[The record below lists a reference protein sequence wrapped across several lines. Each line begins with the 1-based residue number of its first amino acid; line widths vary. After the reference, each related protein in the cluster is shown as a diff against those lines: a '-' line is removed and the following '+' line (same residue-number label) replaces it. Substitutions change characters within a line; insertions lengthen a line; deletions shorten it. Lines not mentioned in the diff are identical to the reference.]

1 MEKFIC
7 IHGHFYQPPR
17 ENPWLEAVE
26 LQDSASP
33 YHDWNERITAQCYA
47 PNAHARLLDGAGRI
61 ERIVSNYSKIS
72 FNFGP
77 SLLSWMKEN
86 APDIHRAIVDADK
99 KSQKQFSGHGTA
111 LAQCYNHLI
120 MPLANRRDKYT
131 QVVWGIGDFES
142 RFGRKPEGMWLP
154 ETAVDD
160 ETLDVL
166 AELGIKFTILSP
178 FQASRVRALD
188 GQTWQDVNGGRVDP
202 SMPYLVKLP
211 SGRSIAVFFY
221 DGGVAKAVAFE
232 RLLSNGDA
240 LAQRLMGAFDDGR
253 GRDQL
258 VNVATDGESYGH
270 HFTYGDMAL
279 AYALRMIE
287 NEGNA
292 RLTVYAEYLEKH
304 PPTHE
309 AQIHQGSAWS
319 CSHGVDRWRRDC
331 GCNSGGHANWNQ
343 RWREPLRNALDWL
356 RDKLAGCY
364 EAKSRDFLRDSWAA
378 RDAYISIILDR
389 SPENIS
395 RFFGQHSTRALDE
408 DEQIKALRLLE
419 MQRHALLMFTSCGW
433 FFDELSGLETVQIIQ
448 YAARAIQIAG
458 VFGENLEPGFLDI
471 LAKAESNLPD
481 PHDGRQIYDK
491 YVKPA
496 IMTRENIAAHYA
508 ISSLFQSYPEEA
520 RIYSFTI
527 RQEDRQLFTVGKTR
541 LATGRIK
548 ILFETTRSPD
558 LLTYAVFHA
567 GDHTI
572 NCAVRE
578 DGDVEG
584 YTKMVQELR
593 GPFEHGDF
601 PEMIRVMDRHF
612 GVVHYSVEHL
622 FRDEQREILDRIL
635 ASPRDEIYNTLRHI
649 TEHYAPLRR
658 FMSDLQS
665 PPLKAL
671 GMATEI
677 VLNTELRRQ
686 FESESLDLERVRS
699 LLAECAASK
708 VTLYTEELAYALKAH
723 FDRISDRFVTEFLD
737 VDSLQHF
744 VHAAELAR
752 IVPFQINLWKPQ
764 NTYYDVM
771 ATALPEMRRCADEGN
786 DQAKSW
792 VEKFL
797 MLGEKLGFAVAAQP
811 K

>member
-33 YHDWNERITAQCYA
+33 YHDWNERVTAQCYA
-47 PNAHARLLDGAGRI
+47 PNAHARLVDGAGRI
-61 ERIVSNYSKIS
+61 ERIVSNYAKMS

-77 SLLSWMKEN
+77 TLLSWMKER
-86 APDIHRAIVDADK
+86 APDIHQAIVEADK
-99 KSQKQFSGHGTA
+99 ASRKQYSGHGTA

-131 QVVWGIGDFES
+131 QVVWGMGDFES
-142 RFGRKPEGMWLP
+142 RFGRKPEGMWLS

-160 ETLDVL
+160 ESLDVL

-178 FQASRVRALD
+178 FQARCVRPLD
-188 GQTWQDVNGGRVDP
+188 AQEWQDVNGGRVDP

-221 DGGVAKAVAFE
+221 DAGVAKAVAFE
-232 RLLSNGDA
+232 HLLANGEA
-240 LAQRLMGAFDDGR
+240 LARRVMASFDDGR

-279 AYALRMIE
+279 AYALRLIE
-287 NEGNA
+287 NEGKA

-309 AQIHQGSAWS
+309 VQIHQGSAWS
-319 CSHGVDRWRRDC
+319 CSHGVDRWYRDC
-331 GCNSGGHANWNQ
+331 GCNSGGHAGWNQ

-356 RDKLAGCY
+356 RDKLAVCY
-364 EAKSRDFLRDSWAA
+364 EAKARDFLRDPWAA
-378 RDAYISIILDR
+378 RDAYIAVILDR
-389 SPENIS
+389 SPENIG
-395 RFFGQHSTRALDE
+395 RFFGQNAARPLNE
-408 DEQIKALRLLE
+408 EEQIHALRLLE
-419 MQRHALLMFTSCGW
+419 MQRHALLMYTSCGW
-433 FFDELSGLETVQIIQ
+433 FFDDLSGLETVQIIQ
-448 YAARAIQIAG
+448 YAARAIQLAG
-458 VFGENLEPGFLDI
+458 NFGENLEPGFLEI
-471 LAKAESNLPD
+471 LGKAESNLPD
-481 PHDGRQIYDK
+481 PHDGRQIYERF
-491 YVKPA
+491 VKPA
-496 IMTRENIAAHYA
+496 IMTRESVAAHYG

-548 ILFETTRSPD
+548 IIFETTRSTD
-558 LLTYAVFHA
+558 TLTYAVFHT

-578 DGDVEG
+578 DGDKEG
-584 YTKMVQELR
+584 YAKLVQELR
-593 GPFEHGDF
+593 TPFEHGDF

-612 GVVHYSVEHL
+612 GPTHYSVEHL
-622 FRDEQREILDRIL
+622 FHDEQREILDRIL
-635 ASPRDEIYNTLRHI
+635 TSPRDEIYSTLRHI

-658 FMSDLQS
+658 FISDLRS

-677 VLNTELRRQ
+677 VLNTELWRQ
-686 FESESLDLERVRS
+686 FEGDSLNLERVRS
-699 LLAECAASK
+699 LLAECAATK
-708 VTLYTEELAYALKAH
+708 ATLYSEDLAYALKAH
-723 FDRISDRFVTEFLD
+723 FDRISNHFVAAFLD
-737 VDSLQHF
+737 MDCLQHF
-744 VHAAELAR
+744 VDAADLAH

-764 NTYYDVM
+764 NTYYDIV
-771 ATALPEMRRCADEGN
+771 ATALPEMRRCADGGSK
-786 DQAKSW
+786 QAKAW

-797 MLGEKLGFAVAAQP
+797 MLGEKLGFAAVVQS